1 MKASLILGS
10 AVLGFAT
17 LATQAAFAD
26 TDTSAIPS
34 YSAPSTL
41 TRAEVQ
47 ADLALWRRAGL
58 EELAAL
64 DSFDP
69 TNPNTAAR
77 IAQYQQWRAG
87 SEYRTELARLQ
98 NRSMTAQARAG
109 QSTTN

>member
-1 MKASLILGS
+1 MKASLILGT
-10 AVLGFAT
+10 AVLGFSVLT
-17 LATQAAFAD
+17 TQAAFAD
-26 TDTSAIPS
+26 SETSVIPS
-34 YSAPSTL
+34 YNTTSTL

-98 NRSMTAQARAG
+98 NRSVTAQAPAG
-109 QSTTN
+109 TSTTN